1 VTHRSSGG
9 FTLVEVLV
17 ALVVVALGLAALMVA
32 VQGAARTSGYLRD
45 KTLAQWI
52 ALNRIAEV
60 RIAANKSGTT
70 APVSVTS
77 TLSTSTSTSTSTSNS
92 NSTPNPNSNSTTNS
106 NPTSTSTS
114 NSSPSSSSNFNSTND
129 TGELQFAGRTW
140 HYDTRYFN
148 TSYPD
153 MKRIVVRVW
162 AGDAKTKSNPIAETT
177 SFYGTSLGQPG
188 LSNIDWTVG
197 STAAPQP
204 CAPQNNGA
212 APVGIGGA
220 GNPVNGAIG
229 NNGAPGTGCAQA
241 PGIPGVAPTLQPTI
255 TAPPGAL
262 Q

>member
-1 VTHRSSGG
+1 VTQRSSG

-60 RIAANKSGTT
+60 RLTANKNGTT
-70 APVSVTS
+70 TTPVAAIS
-77 TLSTSTSTSTSTSNS
+77 TLT
-92 NSTPNPNSNSTTNS
+92 NSTASST
-106 NPTSTSTS
+106 
-114 NSSPSSSSNFNSTND
+114 PSSSSNFSSTND
-129 TGELQFAGRTW
+129 AGQLQFAGRTW

-148 TSYPD
+148 TNFPD

-162 AGDAKTKSNPIAETT
+162 AGDAKTKSNPITEAT

-188 LSNIDWTVG
+188 ISNVDWTVG

-204 CAPQNNGA
+204 CAAPGNGA
-212 APVGIGGA
+212 AVAGIAGGGNLMNGGVANGGPGNTNCTPAQGIPAVQPTVTQPVGTGA
-220 GNPVNGAIG
+220 
-229 NNGAPGTGCAQA
+229 Q
-241 PGIPGVAPTLQPTI
+241 
-255 TAPPGAL
+255 
-262 Q
+262 

>member
-1 VTHRSSGG
+1 MTQRSSG

-52 ALNRIAEV
+52 ALNRITEV
-60 RIAANKSGTT
+60 RLTANKGGTA
-70 APVSVTS
+70 APVSAIN
-77 TLSTSTSTSTSTSNS
+77 TLS
-92 NSTPNPNSNSTTNS
+92 NSTATAT
-106 NPTSTSTS
+106 
-114 NSSPSSSSNFNSTND
+114 PSSSSNFSSTND

-148 TSYPD
+148 TNFPD

-162 AGDAKTKSNPIAETT
+162 AGDAKTKSSPIAEAT

-188 LSNIDWTVG
+188 ISNVDWTVG
-197 STAAPQP
+197 STAGSLQP
-204 CAPQNNGA
+204 CGA
-212 APVGIGGA
+212 GGA
-220 GNPVNGAIG
+220 GGGAAQGPGRGNVVNGQVVVVG
-229 NNGAPGTGCAQA
+229 PGGTNCTPAQ
-241 PGIPGVAPTLQPTI
+241 GIPGVVPTTPAPI
-255 TAPPGAL
+255 NMAPGTP